1 MKQRWSSSNRRMRSL
16 SRSNEEMQSSNEELE
31 SSKEELQSL
40 NEELQTVNHELY
52 AKIEDLDRANADLS
66 NLFESSQ
73 IATVFLY
80 RNLVIRS
87 FTPEVTRL
95 FSIIATDKGAR
106 SPTSP

>member
-1 MKQRWSSSNRRMRSL
+1 MKSSK
-16 SRSNEEMQSSNEELE
+16 

-52 AKIEDLDRANADLS
+52 DKIEDLDRANSDLS
-66 NLFESSQ
+66 NLFESTQ
-73 IATVFLY
+73 IATVFLD

-87 FTPEVTRL
+87 FTPAVVASFSASSPPTR
-95 FSIIATDKGAR
+95 GAR